1 MNTPLSFVAPCPLP
15 HHAEACQR
23 YTPPAGVPLGEI
35 EIRASEAGLTWV
47 GFVTAP
53 CADARPNT
61 LTGRC
66 AQQLDAYF
74 AGELTHFDLPL
85 APAGTEFQRRV
96 WQALTTIAF
105 GEIRSYAAQ
114 AEAIGRPSATR
125 AVGAANGRNPL
136 SIVVPCHRVIGA
148 NGRLTGYAGGLER
161 KRWLL
166 GHEGHAIAD

>member
-1 MNTPLSFVAPCPLP
+1 MNTPLSFVAPRPLG
-15 HHAEACQR
+15 HQLGASQH
-23 YTPPAGVPLGEI
+23 YTPPTGVPLGEI

-47 GFVTAP
+47 GFVTDAS
-53 CADARPNT
+53 DNARPSA
-61 LTGRC
+61 LTRHC

-85 APAGTEFQRRV
+85 APAGTDFQRQV
-96 WQALTTIAF
+96 WQALTRIGF
-105 GEIRSYAAQ
+105 GETRSYAEQAQ
-114 AEAIGRPSATR
+114 AIGRPSATR

-136 SIVVPCHRVIGA
+136 AIVVPCHRVIGA

-166 GHEGHAIAD
+166 AHEGHAIAN